1 MSLVQPIFQIEPAL
15 DTDHDAILELM
26 AHWNMQH
33 VPSAEVEELYLPGFN
48 VVRAAHDDL
57 ATGGG
62 ADGGP
67 APGALI
73 AACGHKLIAPG
84 RGKNTLFAVHPRW
97 RGHGLGHR
105 LMDSALLALR
115 RAGARTVLTNT
126 DRPQSV
132 AWYRDCYGYRIIGR
146 LPKLMDFGDSAVD
159 HWTTLEL
166 DLDAWFVGKAD
177 DPLPADAPP
186 RSELRPYSD
195 GLSEHSDWDG
205 S

>member
-1 MSLVQPIFQIEPAL
+1 MSLVQPIFQIEAAR
-15 DTDHDAILELM
+15 DSDHDAILELM

-33 VPSAEVEELYLPGFN
+33 VPSVEVEELYLPGFN
-48 VVRAAHDDL
+48 VVRPAHDGL
-57 ATGGG
+57 ATSGG
-62 ADGGP
+62 AYATP
-67 APGALI
+67 APGALV

-97 RGHGLGHR
+97 RGQGLGHQ

-132 AWYRDCYGYRIIGR
+132 AWYRDCYGYHIIGR
-146 LPKLMDFGDSAVD
+146 LKKLMDFGDCSIPF
-159 HWTTLEL
+159 WTTMEL
-166 DLDAWFVGKAD
+166 DLDAFFAGQTV

-186 RSELRPYSD
+186 RSELPSYA
-195 GLSEHSDWDG
+195 GLSEHEPWDG
-205 S
+205 DG